1 MESTHEIYP
10 RADLARRY
18 LDRLRTS
25 PNRALSIFGPRQIGK
40 TTFVHHDLAT
50 LAHRDGLL
58 TLYVDFMGTTNNLE
72 QLNAR
77 LGQLVHDA
85 QSSVAHRKVRGA
97 RLGAL
102 SVDLEPLPPPTPS
115 GDPGIQLQN
124 AFATLN
130 RLRPRV
136 TLLLLLDE
144 AQELV
149 RNRHGE
155 ATMKAIRALYN
166 TFLGQILLVIT
177 GSSREGLLRLFGDR
191 HRASFGLA
199 DHEDFPRLGR
209 EFVEAKSKV
218 FNALRRRPIDIDT
231 LLEAFAAMEHR
242 PADFIAFLEYL
253 ALHDVRDVI
262 GCVPT
267 FLRTRYPLEAI
278 RDRFERYTPLQQV
291 LLVLLAAGE
300 RRLMGAAGLE
310 RIAGRLGASVSAAG
324 VRKALSSLPPDV
336 VANPARGEYEI
347 VDTHLLA
354 LLREPGPAAA

>member
-1 MESTHEIYP
+1 MPTDRTHDIHP
-10 RADLARRY
+10 RPELARRY

-50 LAHRDGLL
+50 LAQKEGLL
-58 TLYVDFMGTTNNLE
+58 TLYVDFMGSTNNLD

-77 LGQLVHDA
+77 LAQLVHDA
-85 QSSVAHRKVRGA
+85 QSGVAHRKLRGA
-97 RLGAL
+97 KLGSL
-102 SVDLEPLPPPTPS
+102 SVDLEPLPPLPAS
-115 GDPGIQLQN
+115 SDPGIQLQN

-130 RLRPRV
+130 RLRPKV

-149 RNRHGE
+149 KNRHGE

-177 GSSREGLLRLFGDR
+177 GSSRDGLLRLFGDR

-209 EFVEAKSKV
+209 EFVQAKSAT
-218 FNALRRRPIDIDT
+218 FNALRRSPVDLDT
-231 LLEAFAAMEHR
+231 LVHAFAAMEHR

-253 ALHDVRDVI
+253 ALHDVRDVV
-262 GCVPT
+262 GSVPA

-291 LLVLLAAGE
+291 LLRLLAAGE
-300 RRLMGAAGLE
+300 RQLMGADGLA
-310 RIAGRLGASVSAAG
+310 RIAQRLGTSVSAGG
-324 VRKALSSLPPDV
+324 VRKALSTLPPDV
-336 VANPARGEYEI
+336 VANPARGAYEV
-347 VDTHLLA
+347 VDTHLLSF
-354 LLREPGPAAA
+354 LNEPPPA